1 MRVWNGL
8 DSVPDDLPPVACSI
22 GKFDGVHLGHQ
33 EILRRVVDEAR
44 RLAAP
49 ALLITFDPQPAVIL
63 APDRV
68 PPLIQS
74 RRQKLESLERS
85 GLTDVVIVDF
95 DGQLAAL
102 DGEAFFTELV
112 LRRMKLRALLVGSDF
127 RFGQGR
133 KGDVAQA
140 RRIGQR
146 EGFVV
151 HQVPPVA
158 VAGRTVS
165 SSAIREAVAAGDASL
180 AWQMLGRPFAVSG
193 EVVEGSGRATEMQF
207 PTANLRVENEL
218 LPRRGVYVTE
228 TVALAA
234 RHPSV
239 TNVGVRPTFGGDQLI
254 VETHLLDF
262 EGDLYGER
270 VEVRFLA
277 RVRDEMRFASAFELA
292 DQIARDRAAA
302 LSYFQNLPLAT

>member
-33 EILRRVVDEAR
+33 EILRRVVVEAR

-49 ALLITFDPQPAVIL
+49 ALLITFDPHPAVIL

-95 DGQLAAL
+95 DAQLAAL

-133 KGDVAQA
+133 KGDAAQA

-151 HQVPPVA
+151 HEVPPVA

-165 SSAIREAVAAGDASL
+165 SSAIREAVAAGDAPL

-193 EVVEGSGRATEMQF
+193 EVVEGSGRATGMQF

-254 VETHLLDF
+254 IETHLLDF

>member
-1 MRVWNGL
+1 
-8 DSVPDDLPPVACSI
+8 
-22 GKFDGVHLGHQ
+22 
-33 EILRRVVDEAR
+33 
-44 RLAAP
+44 
-49 ALLITFDPQPAVIL
+49 
-63 APDRV
+63 
-68 PPLIQS
+68 
-74 RRQKLESLERS
+74 
-85 GLTDVVIVDF
+85 
-95 DGQLAAL
+95 
-102 DGEAFFTELV
+102 
-112 LRRMKLRALLVGSDF
+112 MKLRALLVGSDF

-133 KGDVAQA
+133 RGDVAQA

-151 HQVPPVA
+151 HEVPPVT

-165 SSAIREAVAAGDASL
+165 SSAIREAVAAGDAAL
-180 AWQMLGRPFAVSG
+180 AWHMLGRPFAVSG
-193 EVVEGSGRATEMQF
+193 EVVEGSGRATGMQF

-234 RHPSV
+234 RHPSI